1 MARFLE
7 RETSCI
13 YELAAAWRDSCLM
26 GNGSLLWPG
35 EQVWTM
41 PNLDQFKACFIDKP
55 DTSDESFEQ
64 KFQKQLNGEAEPV
77 TKLACEIL
85 LVYFMY
91 TSSVGRARKQELI
104 ETVASWKKL
113 TIAAT
118 DAVFPKLLDGIGGS
132 GQAYNTRR
140 PFELAFI
147 AKVAA
152 RLLAQS
158 STDRQAT
165 LADHLKFRAVVDD
178 IQDEDRLQ
186 SRHILL
192 HLLFPERYERIAS
205 VGHKGRIVEAFGD
218 VVDASALPDDTDDR
232 LYAIRLKLQELLPG
246 ADLDFYLPPLR
257 SCWYEAAESDDL
269 SPLQALEIKRQI
281 VFFGPPGTG
290 KTYEARA
297 LAELLVR
304 RGILQAWKPGRY
316 FTESPKVEELARSRV
331 RRVQFHPGY
340 GYEDFVRGL
349 QLGDGGRTIYR
360 PGVLLKLIDDLAA
373 EPEELR
379 RLPFAVIMD
388 EMNRADLS
396 KVLGE
401 CFSLLEDRDGAV
413 QLGGQDDA
421 PRLVRMPPNLFFIG
435 TMNLIDQSLE
445 QVDFAL
451 RRRFLWFFRGFDRK
465 DFLEVAKFRWDALRA
480 QKRITRDWDRFAEEF
495 ETLADRATGV
505 NRLIETHPFLG
516 RQYQIGHTY
525 FCDVVYFAGKVLAE
539 EPKRQRLLFTK
550 AGDARKSGPVERLWR
565 YSLKPLIEQYLSGVD
580 AGERDKVLRS
590 AESVLMKKAGA

>member
-1 MARFLE
+1 MARYSE
-7 RETSCI
+7 HGTIGI
-13 YELAAAWRDSCLM
+13 YELAAAWRDTCLM
-26 GNGSLLWPG
+26 ENGSLLWPG
-35 EQVWTM
+35 EQVWTS
-41 PNLDQFKACFIDKP
+41 PNLARFKACFIDKP
-55 DTSDESFEQ
+55 DESSDSFEI
-64 KFQKQLNGEAEPV
+64 KCQKQLDGETEAV

-85 LVYFMY
+85 LVYFLF

-113 TIAAT
+113 TVTGAGE
-118 DAVFPKLLDGIGGS
+118 VFPKLLEGIGGT

-147 AKVAA
+147 AKVAT

-158 STDRQAT
+158 STDRHAI
-165 LADHLKFRAVVDD
+165 LADHVRFRELVDEV
-178 IQDEDRLQ
+178 QDEDRLQ
-186 SRHILL
+186 SRHTLL
-192 HLLFPERYERIAS
+192 HLLYPDQYERIAS
-205 VGHKGRIVEAFGD
+205 VGHKGRIAEAFRDVIDAGD
-218 VVDASALPDDTDDR
+218 LPEDMDDR
-232 LYAIRLKLQELLPG
+232 IYAIRLKLHELLPNKN
-246 ADLDFYLPPLR
+246 LDFYDEPLC
-257 SCWYEAAESDDL
+257 SCWYEATESDDL
-269 SPLQALEIKRQI
+269 SPLQALEIKKQI

-290 KTYEARA
+290 KTHEAKA
-297 LAELLVR
+297 LAQTLVR
-304 RGILQAWKPGRY
+304 RGILQEWKAGRY
-316 FTESPKVEELARSRV
+316 FTESQSVEELARARV

-349 QLGDGGRTIYR
+349 QLVEGGKTAYR

-379 RLPFAVIMD
+379 RLPFVVILD

-401 CFSLLEDRDGAV
+401 CFSLLEDRGGEV
-413 QLGGQDDA
+413 QLGGQDAA
-421 PRLVRMPPNLFFIG
+421 PRLVVMPPNLFFIG

-451 RRRFLWFFRGFDRK
+451 RRRFLWFFRGFERQ
-465 DFLEVAKFRWDALRA
+465 DFLDVAKHRWDELRA
-480 QKRITRDWDRFAEEF
+480 TKQVAREWDRFAEEF
-495 ETLADRATGV
+495 EVLADRAVEV
-505 NRLIETHPFLG
+505 NRLIEKHPFLG

-539 EPKRQRLLFTK
+539 EPRRKRLLFTN
-550 AGDARKSGPVERLWR
+550 ALDARTPVERLWR

-580 AGERDKVLRS
+580 ASERDKVLHS
-590 AESVLMKKAGA
+590 AESVLMKKANA

>member
-1 MARFLE
+1 MARFSA
-7 RETSCI
+7 RETTGI

-26 GNGSLLWPG
+26 ENGSFLWPR
-35 EQVWTM
+35 EQVWTT
-41 PNLDQFKACFIDKP
+41 PNLDRFKACFIDKP
-55 DTSDESFEQ
+55 DESEDSFEQ
-64 KFQKQLNGEAEPV
+64 KFQKQLEGETESV
-77 TKLACEIL
+77 TRLACEIL
-85 LVYFMY
+85 LVYFLF
-91 TSSVGRARKQELI
+91 TSSVGRARKRALI

-113 TIAAT
+113 TIAGA
-118 DAVFPKLLDGIGGS
+118 DEVFRKLLDGIGGT

-158 STDRQAT
+158 SADRHAT
-165 LADHLKFRAVVDD
+165 LTEHLKFRALVDE

-186 SRHILL
+186 SRHTLL
-192 HLLFPERYERIAS
+192 HLLFPDQYERIAS
-205 VGHKGRIVEAFGD
+205 VGHKGRIAEAFGD
-218 VVDASALPDDTDDR
+218 VVDAGELPADTDDR
-232 LYAIRLKLQELLPG
+232 LYAIRQKLQQLLPG
-246 ADLDFYLPPLR
+246 ADLDFYVAPLR

-269 SPLQALEIKRQI
+269 SPLQALEIKKQI

-290 KTYEARA
+290 KTHEAKV
-297 LAELLVR
+297 LAELAVR
-304 RGILQAWKPGRY
+304 RGILQAWRPSRY
-316 FTESPKVEELARSRV
+316 FTESRKVDELAKSRV

-349 QLGDGGRTIYR
+349 QLADGGRTIYR
-360 PGVLLKLIDDLAA
+360 PGVLLKLINDLAA
-373 EPEELR
+373 ESAELQ
-379 RLPFAVIMD
+379 RLPFVVILD

-413 QLGGQDDA
+413 QLGGQDED
-421 PRLVRMPPNLFFIG
+421 PQLVRMPANLLFIG

-451 RRRFLWFFRGFDRK
+451 RRRFLWFFRGFDRQE
-465 DFLEVAKFRWDALRA
+465 FLDVAKYRWDQLRS
-480 QKRITRDWDRFAEEF
+480 QKQIAREWERFAEEF
-495 ETLADRATGV
+495 EVLADRAIQV

-525 FCDVVYFAGKVLAE
+525 FCDVVYFAGRVLAE

-550 AGDARKSGPVERLWR
+550 AGDARTPVERLWR

-590 AESVLMKKAGA
+590 AESVLMKKAIA